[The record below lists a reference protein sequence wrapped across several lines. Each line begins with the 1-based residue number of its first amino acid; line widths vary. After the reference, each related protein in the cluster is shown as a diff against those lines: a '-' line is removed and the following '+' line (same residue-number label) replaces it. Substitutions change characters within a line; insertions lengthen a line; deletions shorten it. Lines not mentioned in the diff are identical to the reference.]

1 MGAIASS
8 NNDRLLENQE
18 NNKTRE
24 FPEYLE
30 SKTGSVFRRKRS
42 FDFGSTIFT
51 LPQL

>member
-18 NNKTRE
+18 YNKICE

-30 SKTGSVFRRKRS
+30 SKTGSVFRRKS